1 MRQRVSIG
9 LLALLLCYSLGHAL
23 VYWSV
28 VSGEERDMSAKLT
41 MFWTVDNMVEFHL
54 PLHDRPVAEQAGF
67 TKENVPGFSY
77 RGKAYEVI
85 RMDVRRDTLF
95 IVGYEDHDRP
105 VWSDDLLAFV
115 KKEITGSSDTQRKTS
130 RLLQLLLKEYLPGE
144 PIRFAD
150 AVQRPESNPV
160 GWRHYTASLTDRTG
174 PVPSPPPQLCRLSC
188 RL

>member
-1 MRQRVSIG
+1 MRQSVSIG

-23 VYWSV
+23 IYWSV
-28 VSGEERDMSAKLT
+28 VGEEERDLSAQLT

-54 PLHDRPVAEQAGF
+54 PLHDQPTGTEF

-95 IVGYEDHDRP
+95 IVGYENRDHS

-130 RLLQLLLKEYLPGE
+130 RLLQLLLKEYLPGD
-144 PIRFAD
+144 PIRFAN
-150 AVQRPESNPV
+150 AVPSAVPLTYWTVTPAVSTRPWPV
-160 GWRHYTASLTDRTG
+160 H
-174 PVPSPPPQLCRLSC
+174 SPPPELCGLSC

>member
-28 VSGEERDMSAKLT
+28 VSGEERDLSAKLT

-54 PLHDRPVAEQAGF
+54 PLHDQKVTDRQEF

-95 IVGYEDHDRP
+95 IVGYEDRDRP

-130 RLLQLLLKEYLPGE
+130 QLLQLLLKEYLPGE

-150 AVQRPESNPV
+150 AEFSPTRAPLRWAYTPV
-160 GWRHYTASLTDRTG
+160 RADRSV
-174 PVPSPPPQLCRLSC
+174 PVHSPPPEICRQSC